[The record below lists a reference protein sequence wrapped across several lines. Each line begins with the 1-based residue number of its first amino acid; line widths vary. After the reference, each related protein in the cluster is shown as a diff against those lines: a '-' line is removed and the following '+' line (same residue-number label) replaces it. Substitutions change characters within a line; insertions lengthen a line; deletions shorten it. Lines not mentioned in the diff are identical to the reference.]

1 MKIGMWGEMS
11 LGEMS
16 FGGKHRTCANFG
28 KKWEEM
34 SGGETSLGEKRH
46 LGKNVFPPNS
56 EFQKLSKSH
65 QVLTF
70 VPHQKCDFT

>member
-34 SGGETSLGEKRH
+34 SGGETSLGEKRLSSQGAWFNH
-46 LGKNVFPPNS
+46 DKICFFEILMKNCTKYVS
-56 EFQKLSKSH
+56 TSL
-65 QVLTF
+65 V
-70 VPHQKCDFT
+70 